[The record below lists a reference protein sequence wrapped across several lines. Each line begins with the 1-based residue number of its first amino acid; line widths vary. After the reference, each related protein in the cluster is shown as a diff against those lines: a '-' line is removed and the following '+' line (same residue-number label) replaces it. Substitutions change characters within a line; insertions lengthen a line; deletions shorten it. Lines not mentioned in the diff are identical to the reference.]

1 MIMRSI
7 VLDMT
12 RFKLFIVLLFIGAVC
27 FSQQIEREHRIRKSQ
42 FPQVNIGLM
51 LNGSKTNKMRYYKE
65 VDSLETTYILKFKM
79 ARLNYL
85 LSYDDDGKLKIS
97 SFRVKEIDIPEETFQ
112 KIKAYISNSYE
123 KFRIKRIFQQY
134 PPTITVDHK
143 PELKDTFQN
152 LLLPSNVYK
161 LIVIGKNEK
170 KNNEYDLWFSAD
182 GNLIRK
188 RQALPMNHDRIL
200 Y

>member
-12 RFKLFIVLLFIGAVC
+12 RYSLFILLLFMGTVC
-27 FSQQIEREHRIRKSQ
+27 FPQHIEREHRIRKSQ
-42 FPQVNIGLM
+42 FPPVNIGLM
-51 LNGSKTNKMRYYKE
+51 FDGSMTNKIRYYKE

-85 LSYDDDGKLKIS
+85 LSFDDAGKLKIS
-97 SFRVKEIDIPEETFQ
+97 GFQVNEIDIPEESFQ
-112 KIKAYISNSYE
+112 KIKAYLTDSYE
-123 KFRIKRIFQQY
+123 KSRIKRIFQQY
-134 PPTITVDHK
+134 PATN
-143 PELKDTFQN
+143 PENDESALKNTFQN
-152 LLLPSNVYK
+152 LLLPGNVYK
-161 LIVIGKNEK
+161 LIVSGKNDKE
-170 KNNEYDLWFSAD
+170 NNEYDLWFSAD

-188 RQALPMNHDRIL
+188 RQGLPMDHDRIL

>member
-1 MIMRSI
+1 MG
-7 VLDMT
+7 T
-12 RFKLFIVLLFIGAVC
+12 VC

-42 FPQVNIGLM
+42 FPPVNIGLM
-51 LNGSKTNKMRYYKE
+51 LKNSKNNKLRYYKE

-85 LSYDDDGKLKIS
+85 LSFDDIGKLKIS
-97 SFRVKEIDIPEETFQ
+97 GFLVNEIDMPEETVQ
-112 KIKAYISNSYE
+112 KIKAYLSDSYE

-134 PPTITVDHK
+134 PATNRENT
-143 PELKDTFQN
+143 ESALTNTFQN

-161 LIVIGKNEK
+161 LIVIGRNDK

-182 GNLIRK
+182 GNLISK

>member
-12 RFKLFIVLLFIGAVC
+12 RYKLFIVLLFMGTVC
-27 FSQQIEREHRIRKSQ
+27 FTQQIEREHRIRKSQ
-42 FPQVNIGLM
+42 FPPVNISLM
-51 LNGSKTNKMRYYKE
+51 LKNSKNNKLRYYKE

-85 LSYDDDGKLKIS
+85 LSFDDIGKLKIS
-97 SFRVKEIDIPEETFQ
+97 GFLVNEIDMPEETVQ
-112 KIKAYISNSYE
+112 KIKAYLSDSYE

-134 PPTITVDHK
+134 PATNRENT
-143 PELKDTFQN
+143 ESALTNTFQN

-161 LIVIGKNEK
+161 LIVIGRNDK

-182 GNLIRK
+182 GNLISK

>member
-1 MIMRSI
+1 MRSI

-12 RFKLFIVLLFIGAVC
+12 RFRLFIVLLFLGAVC

-42 FPQVNIGLM
+42 FPPVNIGLM
-51 LNGSKTNKMRYYKE
+51 LNVSKTNKMRYYKE

-85 LSYDDDGKLKIS
+85 LSFDDIGKLKIS
-97 SFRVKEIDIPEETFQ
+97 GFRVNEIDIPEETVQ
-112 KIKAYISNSYE
+112 KIKAYLSDSYE

-134 PPTITVDHK
+134 PETNAKST
-143 PELKDTFQN
+143 LKNTFQN

-161 LIVIGKNEK
+161 LIVIGKNDN
-170 KNNEYDLWFSAD
+170 KNSEYDFWFSAD

-188 RQALPMNHDRIL
+188 RQALPMNHDRVL

>member
-1 MIMRSI
+1 M
-7 VLDMT
+7 
-12 RFKLFIVLLFIGAVC
+12 GAVC

-51 LNGSKTNKMRYYKE
+51 LNGSKTNKLRYYKE

-85 LSYDDDGKLKIS
+85 LSFDDIGKLKIS
-97 SFRVKEIDIPEETFQ
+97 GFLVNEIDIPEETFQ
-112 KIKAYISNSYE
+112 KIKAYLSDSYE
-123 KFRIKRIFQQY
+123 KSRIKRIFQQY
-134 PPTITVDHK
+134 PATITENAK
-143 PELKDTFQN
+143 SALTITFQN

-161 LIVIGKNEK
+161 LIVIGKNDN
-170 KNNEYDLWFSAD
+170 KNNEYDLWFTAD

-188 RQALPMNHDRIL
+188 RLSLPMNHDRIL